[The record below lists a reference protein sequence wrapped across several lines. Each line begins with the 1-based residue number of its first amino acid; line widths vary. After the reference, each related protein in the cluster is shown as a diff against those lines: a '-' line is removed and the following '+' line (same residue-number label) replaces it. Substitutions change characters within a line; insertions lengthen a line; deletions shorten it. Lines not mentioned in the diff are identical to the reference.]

1 MELPLEIPQDI
12 LDARRFDR
20 VYLSEQTLERGGDT
34 GDLKRPEKNRG
45 LIIDLRYYP
54 SQDFNEFVSQ
64 YIVPDSVKYTVRF
77 TYPDLALPGVFY
89 ARDYSYPT
97 YKTEKYNAPIIIMV
111 NEGTQ
116 SYGETSVQKIQN
128 NPYTITI
135 GSQSAGADGNI
146 SKFTLPRG
154 VLGAF
159 SGLGW

>member
-77 TYPDLALPGVFY
+77 TYPDLALPGGVCY
-89 ARDYSYPT
+89 TVAVYLWNNGECIM
-97 YKTEKYNAPIIIMV
+97 TELIQESTLAEYEAFV
-111 NEGTQ
+111 Q
-116 SYGETSVQKIQN
+116 SQ
-128 NPYTITI
+128 I
-135 GSQSAGADGNI
+135 GRAH
-146 SKFTLPRG
+146 
-154 VLGAF
+154 V
-159 SGLGW
+159 

>member
-64 YIVPDSVKYTVRF
+64 YIVRTVLNMRSICAF
-77 TYPDLALPGVFY
+77 PDLLHCRAVC

-97 YKTEKYNAPIIIMV
+97 YKTEKYNAPIGIMV

-116 SYGETSVQKIQN
+116 SYGNIREN
-128 NPYTITI
+128 PDNPYAITI
-135 GSQSAGADGNI
+135 GSQSGRADGNI

-154 VLGAF
+154 YSAHFPG
-159 SGLGW
+159 